1 MILIP
6 DEEIR
11 NFCYR
16 WKVKE
21 LSLFGSALREDFKP
35 DSDIDILV
43 SFAADAVWCIFD
55 LVEMKDELTNIFGR
69 KVDLIEKEAL
79 RNPFRRQTILY
90 NREIIYAIN

>member
-35 DSDIDILV
+35 DSDVDLLI
-43 SFAADAVWCIFD
+43 SFTEDAIWCVFD
-55 LVEMKDELTNIFGR
+55 FVEMKEELSNIFGR
-69 KVDLIEKEAL
+69 EVDLIEKEAL
-79 RNPFRRQTILY
+79 RNPFRRHAILY
-90 NREIIYAIN
+90 NREIIYATN

>member
-1 MILIP
+1 MIPIP
-6 DEEIR
+6 DEEIQ
-11 NFCYR
+11 NFCHR

-35 DSDIDILV
+35 DSDIDLLV
-43 SFAADAVWCIFD
+43 SFDEDSTWCLFD

-69 KVDLIEKEAL
+69 EVDLIEKEAL
-79 RNPFRRQTILY
+79 RNPFRRHTILY